1 MTKDAAF
8 VQQNMQQYIQ
18 SSHNSVLAKLN
29 AQYASNPSLDK
40 VELPNGLVFTREDFT
55 HDGKGTTGLG
65 YMLRNGYLM
74 SYASKLEPPTVYVD
88 NVELVQ
94 DMPNESAKE
103 VSKQISKESIED
115 QQKKAEDTFM
125 GLFYE

>member
-1 MTKDAAF
+1 M
-8 VQQNMQQYIQ
+8 
-18 SSHNSVLAKLN
+18 AKLN

-40 VELPNGLVFTREDFT
+40 VELPNGLTFTREDFT

-74 SYASKLEPPTVYVD
+74 SYAAKLEPPTVYVD

-94 DMPNESAKE
+94 DNPDESAQQ
-103 VSKQISKESIED
+103 VSKTIAKQDIQE
-115 QQKKAEDTFM
+115 QQK
-125 GLFYE
+125 

>member
-1 MTKDAAF
+1 
-8 VQQNMQQYIQ
+8 
-18 SSHNSVLAKLN
+18 
-29 AQYASNPSLDK
+29 
-40 VELPNGLVFTREDFT
+40 
-55 HDGKGTTGLG
+55 
-65 YMLRNGYLM
+65 M

-94 DMPNESAKE
+94 DMPDGSAKE

-125 GLFYE
+125 GLFYEQDLSEFEGQQ